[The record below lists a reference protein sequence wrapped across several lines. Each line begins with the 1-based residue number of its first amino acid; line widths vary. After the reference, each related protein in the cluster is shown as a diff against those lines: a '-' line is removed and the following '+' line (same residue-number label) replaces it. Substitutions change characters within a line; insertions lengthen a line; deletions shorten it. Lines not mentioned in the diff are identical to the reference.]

1 MRVNTNILYN
11 QIVDSIAKKNKE
23 IYEAHEKLTTLKKV
37 NRPSDDV
44 TSYFKAS
51 NYKLKLSNID
61 QFKRNVNYA
70 NGSLSFVET
79 QLNDLNDSIDRVI
92 ELMTLGLNATEDSVS
107 RNAIAQELRHISD
120 FVLGIANKSY
130 EGNYIFAGFKTD
142 QKPFPSINSLYSGD
156 SGHINV
162 SLDGVSFISINITG
176 DKLFSFNDFASTS
189 LVTPDNKYIYYNPQ
203 VDGSLKIEIRDTD
216 NTTVLKTIDVANVM
230 DGIYK
235 LSEAVGKNDL
245 ISARA
250 LTEVISYAKNKVEI
264 AQTEVGTKLARL
276 EKQTETLDE
285 FDFIYK
291 KLLSDVEDAD
301 VTLVAS
307 QIASIQASL
316 EALRL
321 SAAKIFS
328 QSLLDFLR

>member
-11 QIVDSIAKKNKE
+11 QIVDSIAKKNQE
-23 IYEAHEKLTTLKKV
+23 IYDAHEKLTSLKKV

-44 TSYFKAS
+44 ASYFKAS
-51 NYKLKLSNID
+51 NYKLKLNNIE

-70 NGSLSFVET
+70 DSSLQFVET
-79 QLNDLNDSIDRVI
+79 QLNDLSDTLDRVI

-107 RNAIAQELRHISD
+107 RNAVAQELNHISE
-120 FVLGIANKSY
+120 FMLGISNKTY
-130 EGNYIFAGFKTD
+130 EGNYIFSGFKTN
-142 QKPFPSINSLYSGD
+142 QKPFPSINSLYAGD
-156 SGHINV
+156 SGQINV
-162 SLDGVSFISINITG
+162 SLDGISFISINITG
-176 DKLFSFNDFASTS
+176 DKLFTFNDFSSTS
-189 LVTPDNKYIYYNPQ
+189 LTTPDNKYIYYNAQ
-203 VDGSLKIEIRDTD
+203 ADGSLKIEIRDTD

-235 LSEAVGKNDL
+235 LSEAFSRNDL
-245 ISARA
+245 TSARA
-250 LTEVISYAKNKVEI
+250 LTEVVSFAKNKVTI
-264 AQTEVGTKLARL
+264 VQTEVGTKLSRL

-291 KLLSDVEDAD
+291 KLLSDVQDTD